1 MNTLV
6 IKSNFALS
14 APLPGTPVMPT
25 YDPSLMAT
33 YDRSSVVTSDGS
45 TVTAWKNKQGMWGS
59 KGDLHVAK
67 PEFPTI
73 LREAGVMFPG
83 GTSESYMDSS
93 LFDVP
98 MLVGKATFLMRMRFV
113 NNADELP
120 CTVFSTT
127 DPNNYVFLR
136 RTRDQA
142 LTGGV
147 STPEI
152 FYTPQTVPIN
162 TWADIAF
169 VIDGASSKVYINDEA
184 TTVDPFRDGI
194 EGNMPSLRL
203 GANITGTVRLAGEIS
218 HFRVYSRAIA
228 PDELKE
234 VRLSMQQEYQ

>member
-25 YDPSLMAT
+25 FDPSLMAT

-45 TVTAWKNKQGMWGS
+45 KVTTWKNKQGMWGR
-59 KGDLHVAK
+59 KGDLNVGNPAY
-67 PEFPTI
+67 PTI

-98 MLVGKATFLMRMRFV
+98 MPVGKATFLMRMRFI

-127 DPNNYVFLR
+127 DQDKYVFLR
-136 RTRDQA
+136 RARDQTF
-142 LTGGV
+142 TGGV
-147 STPEI
+147 ATPEI
-152 FYTPQTVPIN
+152 FNTTQTLPIN
-162 TWADIAF
+162 TWAYIAF

-184 TTVDPFRDGI
+184 TTVNPFRNGI
-194 EGNMPSLRL
+194 ESTMPSLRL
-203 GANITGTVRLAGEIS
+203 GANITGTIRLVGEIS

-228 PDELKE
+228 FDELQE
-234 VRLSMQQEYQ
+234 IRASMMKSLT